1 MRRKTRKAP
10 SDQITRQRAFHMPVQ
25 NGGEA
30 GGENRL
36 HFLTREGGDGFMHPS
51 ARDFLR
57 QGRAQRQGGS
67 KQQDQ
72 KSK

>member
-1 MRRKTRKAP
+1 
-10 SDQITRQRAFHMPVQ
+10 MPVQ

-30 GGENRL
+30 GSENRL
-36 HFLTREGGDGFMHPS
+36 HFLTREGSDGFMHPG
-51 ARDFLR
+51 AGNFLR

>member
-1 MRRKTRKAP
+1 
-10 SDQITRQRAFHMPVQ
+10 MPVQ

-30 GGENRL
+30 DGEDFP
-36 HFLTREGGDGFMHPS
+36 HFLTREGGDGFMHPG
-51 ARDFLR
+51 ARGFLR
-57 QGRAQRQGGS
+57 QGRPQGQGGS